1 MIPTGRI
8 EPYEAFVAFKEIG
21 NIHFDDCF
29 TVNHSGKPPLIAIR
43 DQEKGLQVEVW
54 PDKTY
59 PYVQFYT
66 PDHRM
71 SIAIENLSAPPDTF
85 NNGINL
91 IILPPDA
98 NAVFTTM
105 YKIVQL

>member
-1 MIPTGRI
+1 MIVLKDPET
-8 EPYEAFVAFKEIG
+8 
-21 NIHFDDCF
+21 N
-29 TVNHSGKPPLIAIR
+29 
-43 DQEKGLQVEVW
+43 LQVEVW
-54 PDKTY
+54 PEKTY
-59 PYVQFYT
+59 PYLQFYT

-105 YKIVQL
+105 YKITAL